1 MKKRLLPLVL
11 LFSTGAFVTSCSD
24 DEDMNVE
31 SLATRDYQTD
41 SQIISKFVDFNRSTG
56 KYFIN
61 ENKRPNPI
69 SYLNDQDWQELQ
81 KVNPINYDRY
91 EKELQE
97 LNRQLA
103 EYEKYPNISKIVY
116 STYDGKTYIKDLNN
130 DCSIHIEKVENNIP
144 LSRARY
150 QTLSFMQGSSPT
162 FSSFQAGPRI
172 NSTVRINCNGNY
184 LCELKCNT
192 KGAQCVNNHS
202 TVLVL
207 SGINSENAVYS
218 WESGSSASTLWEFT
232 GIGKMLPFGAYAQ
245 VEFTD

>member
-1 MKKRLLPLVL
+1 M
-11 LFSTGAFVTSCSD
+11 
-24 DEDMNVE
+24 
-31 SLATRDYQTD
+31 
-41 SQIISKFVDFNRSTG
+41 
-56 KYFIN
+56 
-61 ENKRPNPI
+61 
-69 SYLNDQDWQELQ
+69 
-81 KVNPINYDRY
+81 
-91 EKELQE
+91 
-97 LNRQLA
+97 
-103 EYEKYPNISKIVY
+103 
-116 STYDGKTYIKDLNN
+116 
-130 DCSIHIEKVENNIP
+130 ENNIP

-162 FSSFQAGPRI
+162 FSSFQAGSRI
-172 NSTVRINCNGNY
+172 NSAVRINCNGHY

-218 WESGSSASTLWEFT
+218 WESGSSASTLWDFT